1 MLNGVWNRRKY
12 AFVIQLPTLSEYL
25 HRLTSRF
32 FLNLRSIAFHQ
43 QQTTVGTHPIPST
56 FSPVRTRPT
65 WKKSGRTMTDFFVLS
80 VDKATNNHETDT
92 NEWAIQQAEAFDLE
106 VVKTQ
111 KEEHNL
117 GIQNDVER

>member
-1 MLNGVWNRRKY
+1 MGFGIDVSVLLW
-12 AFVIQLPTLSEYL
+12 IQLPILNEYL

-32 FLNLRSIAFHQ
+32 FLNLRYIAFHQ
-43 QQTTVGTHPIPST
+43 QQTTVGTHTVPST

-65 WKKSGRTMTDFFVLS
+65 WKKPGRTMTDFFALS
-80 VDKATNNHETDT
+80 VDKTTNNHETGP

-111 KEEHNL
+111 KKHDL
-117 GIQNDVER
+117 WIQSDIER